1 MKSYIVNDIRRSL
14 SNVNGRPLWTITMED
29 IETERVWTTYI
40 QTVMKNYIH
49 WEKVI
54 SAFQT
59 SDVLLDYESDK
70 HIKDS
75 VKRIV
80 NADINPHIETFDKDT
95 LQDRLK
101 DARKKVAQKQREEK
115 LKTNNPNFD
124 NLFDI
129 G

>member
-80 NADINPHIETFDKDT
+80 NADTNPHIETFDKDT